1 MSYEPTS
8 LADRSAEVPA
18 PGQLTEAAEL
28 YHAIGRLLRLLRH
41 AGDLGAL
48 SPGAA
53 SALASLARTGPM
65 RLSDLANIERVS
77 APTMSRM
84 VTGLEKAG
92 YLVRD
97 ADPEDGRAQL
107 LSATTQ
113 AHDLVNGLTSA
124 RIQRFA
130 AAIEHLDGQQRETL
144 MTSLSTL
151 ITALDQDP
159 A

>member
-1 MSYEPTS
+1 MIEEAALHQHTS
-8 LADRSAEVPA
+8 VADPD
-18 PGQLTEAAEL
+18 QLTEAAEL
-28 YHAIGRLLRLLRH
+28 YHTIGRLLRLLRH
-41 AGDLGAL
+41 SGDLGSL

-53 SALASLARTGPM
+53 SALASVARGGPM

-92 YLVRD
+92 YIVRE

-107 LSATTQ
+107 LSATAQ
-113 AHDLVNGLTSA
+113 AHNLVTGLTSA

-130 AAIEHLDGQQRETL
+130 AAMGNLDQPQREAL
-144 MTSLSTL
+144 MSSLGTL
-151 ITALDQDP
+151 IEALDQQPDSD
-159 A
+159 